1 MARGRMLDRALS
13 RSKKFQALKRDHR
26 LIYVSILPFLDREGR
41 TRADPLY
48 LKANVF
54 NHSDLTLKELAQGV
68 AAMADAELV
77 WLYGDE
83 DNEALIEYVNWLRFN
98 TPNRKEA
105 KSEYVGPADER
116 AMNCWCEPILACRTQ
131 DRELHVQC
139 TGNARAMH
147 VQSTELA
154 HALHVENVNE
164 NVNVNVNVNV
174 NERTSTPKPAF
185 FLKIWNDNR
194 GPLAGVER
202 LTEKRKRQLETFI
215 DENPTEATE
224 LFTHAT
230 LYVSADPF
238 WLQNGYGFDNLLVQ
252 GRIVEKAE
260 KYKMYGTMTRGDR
273 AMATSAMRIMAA
285 IGGDDDVS

>member
-1 MARGRMLDRALS
+1 MARGRMLDRALA
-13 RSKKFQALKRDHR
+13 RSKKFNTLKRDHR

-48 LKANVF
+48 LKANIF
-54 NHSDLTLKELAQGV
+54 NHSDFTPKELAQGV

-83 DNEALIEYVNWLRFN
+83 DNEALIEYANWLRFN

-105 KSEYVGPADER
+105 KSEYVGPSDSAATD
-116 AMNCWCEPILACRTQ
+116 CWCELILASRTQ
-131 DRELHVQC
+131 DRQLHVQG

-154 HALHVENVNE
+154 PALHVENVNE
-164 NVNVNVNVNV
+164 NVNVNVNVNG
-174 NERTSTPKPAF
+174 NEITSTPKPVV

-194 GPLAGVER
+194 GPLSGVER
-202 LTEKRKRQLETFI
+202 LTTKRKRQLEAFVDDTKGDDQI
-215 DENPTEATE
+215 E

-238 WLQNGYGFDNLLVQ
+238 WLEKGYGFDNLLVQ

-260 KYKMYGTMTRGDR
+260 KYRTYGTMSAGDR
-273 AMATSAMRIMAA
+273 RLANRALQLGATF
-285 IGGDDDVS
+285 GGRDA